1 MKGMNSVREAAWW
14 LRHTTGTWK
23 AMLVWIL
30 LAATFSV
37 DGLRIENRTQLAYGR
52 DLVIPLSRRAAV
64 LYFSPLDTQF
74 APVAVWNVQDPG
86 ASQWRTGRSDG
97 RRWML
102 EGVTYE
108 DQGKY
113 TQHDITNHILSSVI
127 LTVREE
133 RQYLDRHVNGSMS
146 IPLRVPLAD
155 VGLSFRPE
163 GMEENFSLVRL
174 GKLDTTDSTYQD
186 RLQLGLTRIVLEEL
200 NLQDS
205 GQYELRDRHLNLV
218 SSTRLRVSDSEDTS
232 GNPYLGLLALLGVGG
247 GIFCCVR
254 KKKCCKKKSPHIQ
267 GEAQSPDQPNGEGQ
281 VFYHP
286 TPNDPSNANW
296 TDPSGPPP
304 NWTDPAGPPPNWA
317 GPGGPPQNWT
327 GPAGPPPNWA
337 GPGGPP
343 QNWTGPAGPPPNWA
357 GPAGP
362 PQNWVGPQQPYY
374 GPNPPSVPSMYPPP
388 SPGPQPQWNPGY
400 QTAGYTPVMYSAP
413 PTASEPVKED
423 QKEATTPDTQTA
435 ANTEDSDGTQK
446 PPSSPLPVSSDC
458 LHSSAQGIQF
468 QIDKGD
474 RTKDSS
480 THNPLGSGTS
490 ETANFL

>member
-1 MKGMNSVREAAWW
+1 
-14 LRHTTGTWK
+14 
-23 AMLVWIL
+23 MLVWIL
-30 LAATFSV
+30 LATTFSV

-247 GIFCCVR
+247 IFCCVR

-281 VFYHP
+281 
-286 TPNDPSNANW
+286 
-296 TDPSGPPP
+296 
-304 NWTDPAGPPPNWA
+304 
-317 GPGGPPQNWT
+317 
-327 GPAGPPPNWA
+327 
-337 GPGGPP
+337 
-343 QNWTGPAGPPPNWA
+343 
-357 GPAGP
+357 
-362 PQNWVGPQQPYY
+362 
-374 GPNPPSVPSMYPPP
+374 PSMYPPP

-480 THNPLGSGTS
+480 THNPWAAEPQRPPTSCRASLPVCRSLRATIPGSLPLPATWRPWIV
-490 ETANFL
+490 TAFWPTVEYTVYIECTG